1 MGSEMCIRDRTNI
14 YLKRKIMASKRPEV
28 LLLVGMSGAG
38 RSASSN
44 VFEDLGYY
52 VIENLPSELVE
63 SVVQSNDVT
72 ETNKQL
78 VLTIDAKDN
87 TAQQELKSSL
97 DKLSQ
102 SGVLTRII
110 FLDADNETLI
120 ERYEE
125 NRRPHPMGMDSI
137 SQSVKTERDLLKPI
151 RELADQ
157 VIDTT
162 DMNVHE
168 LRKRII
174 EGFQG
179 EATNQDLKISV
190 TSFGFKN
197 GTPRDADLVF
207 DVRFLPNPHWREELR
222 ASTGQSPMVR
232 NYVLSFEDAQT
243 FLNKIKD
250 MIDFLLPRFTSEGK
264 SYVGIAIGCTGGKHR
279 SVVMTEEIG
288 KWLKSDGK
296 DSVVIHR
303 DMKES

>member
-1 MGSEMCIRDRTNI
+1 
-14 YLKRKIMASKRPEV
+14 MATKRPEV

-52 VIENLPSELVE
+52 VIENLPPDLVE
-63 SVVQSNDVT
+63 SVVESNDVA
-72 ETNKQL
+72 ESNRQL
-78 VLTIDAKDN
+78 VLTVDARDGF
-87 TAQQELKSSL
+87 AQDELNKSL
-97 DKLSQ
+97 NRLSQ
-102 SGVLTRII
+102 SGVLTRVI
-110 FLDADNETLI
+110 FLDADTETLI
-120 ERYEE
+120 DRYEE
-125 NRRPHPMGMDSI
+125 NRRPHPMGKESL

-151 RELADQ
+151 RELADL

-162 DMNVHE
+162 DMNVHD

-197 GTPRDADLVF
+197 GSPRDADLVL
-207 DVRFLPNPHWREELR
+207 DVRFLPNPHWKEELR
-222 ASTGQSPMVR
+222 SSTGQSPMVR
-232 NYVLSFEDAQT
+232 NYVLSFEDAEI
-243 FLNKIKD
+243 FLDKTKD
-250 MIDFLLPRFTSEGK
+250 LIDFLLPRFTSEGK

-288 KWLKSDGK
+288 NWLKKDGR
-296 DSVVIHR
+296 DSVIIHR

>member
-1 MGSEMCIRDRTNI
+1 
-14 YLKRKIMASKRPEV
+14 MASKRPEV

-38 RSASSN
+38 RSSSSN

-52 VIENLPSELVE
+52 VIENLPADLVE

-78 VLTIDAKDN
+78 VLTIDAKD
-87 TAQQELKSSL
+87 TSSQTELKQSI

-110 FLDADNETLI
+110 FLDADNETLL

-125 NRRPHPMGMDSI
+125 NRRPHPMGKDSI
-137 SQSVKTERDLLKPI
+137 SQSIKVERELLKPI

-174 EGFQG
+174 EGFQDD
-179 EATNQDLKISV
+179 TSSQDLKISV

-197 GTPRDADLVF
+197 GTPRDADIVF

-232 NYVLSFEDAQT
+232 NYVLSFEDAQV

-250 MIDFLLPRFTSEGK
+250 MVEFLLPRFISEGK

-279 SVVMTEEIG
+279 SVVMAEEVT
-288 KWLKSDGK
+288 KWLKGENNDAVSF
-296 DSVVIHR
+296 I
-303 DMKES
+303 EI

>member
-1 MGSEMCIRDRTNI
+1 
-14 YLKRKIMASKRPEV
+14 MASKRPEV

-38 RSASSN
+38 RSSSSN

-52 VIENLPSELVE
+52 VIENLPADLVK

-78 VLTIDAKDN
+78 VLTIDAKD
-87 TAQQELKSSL
+87 TSSQTELKQSI

-110 FLDADNETLI
+110 FLDADNETLL

-125 NRRPHPMGMDSI
+125 NRRPHPMGKDSI
-137 SQSVKTERDLLKPI
+137 SQSIKVERELLKPI

-174 EGFQG
+174 EGFQDD
-179 EATNQDLKISV
+179 TSSQDLKISV

-197 GTPRDADLVF
+197 GTPRDADIVF

-232 NYVLSFEDAQT
+232 NYVLSFEDAQV

-250 MIDFLLPRFTSEGK
+250 MVEFLLPRFISEGK

-279 SVVMTEEIG
+279 SVVMAEEVT
-288 KWLKSDGK
+288 KWLKGENNDA
-296 DSVVIHR
+296 VVLHR
-303 DMKES
+303 DMKEA

>member
-1 MGSEMCIRDRTNI
+1 MV
-14 YLKRKIMASKRPEV
+14 SKRPEV

-38 RSASSN
+38 RSASAN

-52 VIENLPSELVE
+52 VIENLPTNLIQ
-63 SVVQSNDVT
+63 SVVESNDVA

-78 VLTIDAKDN
+78 VLTVDAKESSS
-87 TAQQELKSSL
+87 QSELTKSL
-97 DKLSQ
+97 DRLSQ
-102 SGVLTRII
+102 SGVLTRVI
-110 FLDADNETLI
+110 FLDADNDTLI

-125 NRRPHPMGMDSI
+125 NRRPHPMAKDSLE
-137 SQSVKTERDLLKPI
+137 QSVKNERELLKPI
-151 RELADQ
+151 RELADL
-157 VIDTT
+157 VIDTS
-162 DMNVHE
+162 DMNVHD

-179 EATNQDLKISV
+179 TASSQDLKISV

-197 GTPRDADLVF
+197 GSPRDADLVL
-207 DVRFLPNPHWREELR
+207 DVRFLPNPHWRDELR
-222 ASTGQSPMVR
+222 DSTGQAPMVR

-243 FLNKIKD
+243 FLDKTKD

-279 SVVMTEEIG
+279 SVDMTEQIG
-288 KWLKSDGK
+288 KSIKKDGK
-296 DSVVIHR
+296 DAVIIHR